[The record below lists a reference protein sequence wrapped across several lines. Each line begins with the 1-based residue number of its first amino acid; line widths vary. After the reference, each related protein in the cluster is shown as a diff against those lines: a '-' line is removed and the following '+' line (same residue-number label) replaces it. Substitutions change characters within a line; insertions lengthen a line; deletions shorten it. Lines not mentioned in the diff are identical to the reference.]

1 MTLWP
6 ENPRLEELL
15 ADSIVQ
21 AAMRADGVKPETVK
35 TLMNTMARR
44 IAVRRGGFL
53 LPKPV
58 SVATPVSRPH
68 DALPGSVEQK
78 TPFFPGAL
86 AAAKG
91 PRGAC
96 DFPSCW

>member
-21 AAMRADGVKPETVK
+21 ATMHADGVEPESLK
-35 TLMNTMARR
+35 MLMNTVARR
-44 IAVRRGGFL
+44 IAKRRGGFL
-53 LPKPV
+53 LPKPA
-58 SVATPVSRPH
+58 SFPRA
-68 DALPGSVEQK
+68 ALPGSIERQ

-91 PRGAC
+91 LRSSC
-96 DFPSCW
+96 DFASCR